1 VSIDTTIES
10 CLQAFLAGRPEVSAL
25 VSTRVY
31 PVKLPERPTYPALSF
46 FRVNPV
52 PLNTLDSNSPQTVQG
67 TTVQVSAWSTDYY
80 EAHRVAE
87 TVRRELHS
95 FSGNMA
101 GMEVGQVTFD
111 GGREDYD
118 DDAQEPGVHH
128 VSNDYTIWW
137 KST

>member
-1 VSIDTTIES
+1 VSIDTTIEQ

-31 PVKLPERPTYPALSF
+31 PVKLPERPTYPAISF

-52 PLNTLDSNSPQTVQG
+52 PLNTLDSNSPQKVQG
-67 TTVQVSAWSTDYY
+67 TTVQISAWSTDYY
-80 EAHRVAE
+80 EAHKAAE
-87 TVRRELHS
+87 TVRRVLQS
-95 FSGNMA
+95 FA
-101 GMEVGQVTFD
+101 GTMTDLEVGQVTHD
-111 GGREDYD
+111 GGRDSYD
-118 DDAQEPGVHH
+118 DEAQEPGVHQ

>member
-1 VSIDTTIES
+1 VSIDTTIEER
-10 CLQAFLAGRPEVSAL
+10 LQAFLAGRPDVSAL
-25 VSTRVY
+25 VSTRIH
-31 PVKLPERPTYPALSF
+31 PVKLEQGTTYPALSF

-52 PLNTLDSNSPQTVQG
+52 PLNTLDSNSPQNVQG
-67 TTVQVSAWSTDYY
+67 TTVQISAWSTDYY

-101 GMEVGQVTFD
+101 GMEVGQVTFE
-111 GGREDYD
+111 GGREGYD
-118 DDAQEPGVHH
+118 DEAQEPGVHQ